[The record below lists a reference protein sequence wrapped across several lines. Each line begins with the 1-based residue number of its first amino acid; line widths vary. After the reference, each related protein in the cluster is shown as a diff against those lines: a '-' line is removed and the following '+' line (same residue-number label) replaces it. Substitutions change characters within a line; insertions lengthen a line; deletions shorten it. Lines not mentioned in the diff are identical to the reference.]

1 MATYKKREM
10 NRREYLVQMGAVFLK
25 SLREL
30 SKRGINNL
38 RTRLLFVGRPSFCT
52 LICSSL
58 GGLSPLA
65 SEQDSDLDQFDP
77 FPVHVRDL
85 QRAIRTIVEVE
96 VIFQNYFFWG
106 SGSFV
111 GVFRLKDFK
120 DFISILTNM

>member
-10 NRREYLVQMGAVFLK
+10 NRLK
-25 SLREL
+25 APVPSTPSSAPALEDSLSE
-30 SKRGINNL
+30 
-38 RTRLLFVGRPSFCT
+38 TRVM
-52 LICSSL
+52 
-58 GGLSPLA
+58 SPLA

-106 SGSFV
+106 QDHLW
-111 GVFRLKDFK
+111 VFLG
-120 DFISILTNM
+120 